1 MSQQD
6 IDTLL
11 QLMEAFN
18 EHDMERIFSLA
29 DPEFEAVVP
38 AELSAEPDTYRGHEG
53 IRRYFESFYEVMDE
67 IEFEAERFWDAGDA
81 VVAAVHMRAK
91 GKRTEI
97 PVVQSF
103 AQLWRMRGARAL
115 RVHTYPSPEE
125 ALAAA
130 GLAPPAP

>member
-6 IDTLL
+6 IDTLR
-11 QLMEAFN
+11 QLMEAFSGR
-18 EHDMERIFSLA
+18 DMERILSLT

-38 AELSAEPDTYRGHEG
+38 AQLSAEPDTYRGHEG

-81 VVAAVHMRAK
+81 VVVAVNMRAK
-91 GKRTEI
+91 GKRTAI

-103 AQLWRMRGARAL
+103 TQLWRMRGARAL
-115 RVHTYPSPEE
+115 HVQTYVSREE

-130 GLAPPAP
+130 GLPPQAP

>member
-6 IDTLL
+6 IDTLV

-18 EHDMERIFSLA
+18 ERDMERILSLT
-29 DPEFEAVVP
+29 DPEFEAVVT
-38 AELSAEPDTYRGHEG
+38 AQLSAEPDTYRGPEG

-91 GKRTEI
+91 GRRTAI
-97 PVVQSF
+97 AVVQSF
-103 AQLWRMRGARAL
+103 AQLWRMRGGRAL
-115 RVHTYPSPEE
+115 RVHTYPSREE

-130 GLAPPAP
+130 GLAPQAP

>member
-6 IDTLL
+6 IDTLRRL
-11 QLMEAFN
+11 LEAFN
-18 EHDMERIFSLA
+18 GRDMERILSLP
-29 DPEFEAVVP
+29 DPEFEAVIP
-38 AELSAEPDTYRGHEG
+38 AQLSAEPDTYRGHEG

-91 GKRTEI
+91 GKRTAI

-103 AQLWRMRGARAL
+103 TQLWRMRGARAL
-115 RVHTYPSPEE
+115 RVQTYVSREE

-130 GLAPPAP
+130 GLPPQAP

>member
-6 IDTLL
+6 IDTLR
-11 QLMEAFN
+11 QLMEAFSGR
-18 EHDMERIFSLA
+18 DMERILSLT

-38 AELSAEPDTYRGHEG
+38 AQLSAEPDTYRGHEG

-81 VVAAVHMRAK
+81 VVVAVNMRAK
-91 GKRTEI
+91 GKRTAI

-103 AQLWRMRGARAL
+103 TQLWRMRGARAL
-115 RVHTYPSPEE
+115 RVHTYPSREE

-130 GLAPPAP
+130 GLAPRAP

>member
-6 IDTLL
+6 IDTLR
-11 QLMEAFN
+11 QLMEAFSG
-18 EHDMERIFSLA
+18 HDIERILSLT

-38 AELSAEPDTYRGHEG
+38 AQLSAEPDTYRGHEG

-81 VVAAVHMRAK
+81 VVAAVQMRAK
-91 GKRTEI
+91 GKRTAI

-103 AQLWRMRGARAL
+103 TQLWRMRGARAL
-115 RVHTYPSPEE
+115 RVQAYPSREE

-130 GLAPPAP
+130 GLPPQAP

>member
-6 IDTLL
+6 IDTLR
-11 QLMEAFN
+11 QLIEAFN
-18 EHDMERIFSLA
+18 ARDMERILSLT

-38 AELSAEPDTYRGHEG
+38 AQLSAEPDTYRGHEG

-67 IEFEAERFWDAGDA
+67 VEFEAERFWDAGDA
-81 VVAAVHMRAK
+81 VVAAVHVRAK
-91 GKRTEI
+91 GKRTAI

-115 RVHTYPSPEE
+115 CVTAYPSREE

-130 GLAPPAP
+130 GLPPQAS